1 MALGS
6 EPTHH
11 HEQYAILAMEPEQPQ
26 DQAQEIIHEVVAFL
40 QHEFPVRVVSAF
52 PSPLGL
58 GLFQFEN
65 PIQRECLLDASPFQ
79 FGQTLIH
86 VQKHDE
92 ARNFRACPY
101 IRESWIMFLGFP
113 LDYQLLDFIKAA
125 VAPFGRLIT
134 WLEGSNKSRVLA
146 KCLLL
151 SPNRVPRSIIVSQ
164 GSLIGRMGRSWTLP
178 TYILNGHF
186 PDGFPHE
193 EDPVPFD
200 GNPYPPNAQVNQA
213 NPNAPQDRQHDLHD
227 ASNHVHNDVGL
238 NADQMADIQNDL
250 LDNDNA

>member
-1 MALGS
+1 
-6 EPTHH
+6 
-11 HEQYAILAMEPEQPQ
+11 
-26 DQAQEIIHEVVAFL
+26 
-40 QHEFPVRVVSAF
+40 VRVVSAF

-250 LDNDNA
+250 LDNDNAEIIGDNAWEPWHEEIKLIMSYS